1 MSEPTS
7 DDNRFIDEINEHSI
21 TLIGFMPATEQQI
34 VESRVAQDNDEVC
47 SQIKQ

>member
-7 DDNRFIDEINEHSI
+7 DNRFIDEIDEHSI
-21 TLIGFMPATEQQI
+21 TLIGFMPATEQQMF
-34 VESRVAQDNDEVC
+34 ESREAQDNDEVC